1 MYSLERKTSA
11 APEPQLIP
19 VVPSQSLEW
28 LWQILKDDRYP
39 AVLDCGPVHTS
50 TFELLLARHARLYA
64 GDMLRPLLE
73 SDPELWDRT
82 RKEAVFKTAS
92 LLDNLP
98 PVPPESLSL
107 ILAWNVFDLIPSQA
121 VAGVFNHLLSCLK
134 PQGLLF
140 LMLREPS
147 RTAGVETRIWL
158 EKLTAL
164 RAEPDAS
171 RPFPYPP
178 VTNRQI
184 ENLAQ
189 GCSVKIFLTR
199 AGRRE
204 IAVLRQR

>member
-1 MYSLERKTSA
+1 MYSLERKSSA

-19 VVPSQSLEW
+19 IVPSQSLEW
-28 LWQILKDDRYP
+28 LWQLLKEERYP
-39 AVLDCGPVHTS
+39 AVLDCGPIRAS
-50 TFELLLARHARLYA
+50 TFALLMARHVRLYG
-64 GDMLRPLLE
+64 GDILRPLLE

-82 RKEAVFKTAS
+82 RKEPVFRAAH
-92 LLDNLP
+92 LLEGLP

-107 ILAWNVFDLIPSQA
+107 ILAWNVFDLIPPQA
-121 VAGVFNHLLSCLK
+121 VPAVFGHLLGCLK
-134 PQGLLF
+134 PQGLIF

-158 EKLTAL
+158 EQLTAL
-164 RAEPDAS
+164 RTEPDAT
-171 RPFPYPP
+171 RTFPYPP
-178 VTNRQI
+178 VSNRQI

-199 AGRRE
+199 NGRRE